1 MKGAIGNLMKQAQP
15 LQADLKKAQEELA
28 TLEVTGEAG
37 AGMVKVQMTGRHD
50 IKRVT
55 IDPSLLQEDKEMLED
70 LLAAA
75 VNDANRRVEEATKD
89 KLSGMSMGMGLP
101 PGFKLPL

>member
-1 MKGAIGNLMKQAQP
+1 MKGAIGNLMKQAQQ

-75 VNDANRRVEEATKD
+75 VNDANRRGEKGTQGKF
-89 KLSGMSMGMGLP
+89 SGVSLGMG
-101 PGFKLPL
+101 F